1 MPDDPIIKRAA
12 DSEEESRKLWAEL
25 RSLREQRDRL
35 QAEMRD
41 LVLENQ
47 ALQRL
52 SESQR
57 EELLSLRNELLRR
70 KGG

>member
-1 MPDDPIIKRAA
+1 MPDDPIIKRTA

-41 LVLENQ
+41 LVLKNQ

-57 EELLSLRNELLRR
+57 EELLSLRTELLRR